1 MKPLAPIIAIALA
14 CPAVAVAKDAQT
26 LPRPEVPLPR
36 ITAIDARY
44 AANTMFETYAG
55 GLGERLVIAP
65 CKPAGERSRKC
76 IVRVGSDRYL
86 AISSYLNREREVRAQ
101 ARRLR

>member
-14 CPAVAVAKDAQT
+14 CPAVAVAKDAQM

-36 ITAIDARY
+36 ITAVDARY
-44 AANTMFETYAG
+44 AAQQLFGNYAG

-65 CKPAGERSRKC
+65 CRTAGERSRKC
-76 IVRVGSDRYL
+76 VVRVGTDRYL
-86 AISSYLNREREVRAQ
+86 AVSSYLNRAREVRAQ